1 MGMNVEKANVMRIS
15 RAKYLAQDMK
25 ERNQLENVEYFIY
38 MGGMITNDA
47 RYPREIKSRIA
58 VENVTFNGE
67 LTRSSENVYT
77 FN

>member
-1 MGMNVEKANVMRIS
+1 MNVEKANVMRIS
-15 RAKYLAQDMK
+15 RAKSSAQDMK
-25 ERNQLENVEYFIY
+25 EQNQLENVEYFKY

-58 VENVTFNGE
+58 VEKVTFNGE
-67 LTRSSENVYT
+67 LSRSSENVYK